1 MWGFPQDKNTFL
13 TKILFFLHTMVVRQ
27 AGLEGVS
34 ICHRQSVSVTDSMCL
49 SKTICVYHRGCVS
62 FTVRLCLSQTICVY
76 HRGYVSF
83 TVTLCLSQTV
93 CFCHQQS
100 MTHGKLLSVTEN
112 PFFLLS
118 EQVCVCHRQYIII
131 NNGILKSNC
140 TIFPRSEGYIT
151 QYTPSGVYGIIVN
164 ENNEVNISLMTVKM
178 I

>member
-27 AGLEGVS
+27 AGHS
-34 ICHRQSVSVTDSMCL
+34 QCQSVSVTDSMCL

-100 MTHGKLLSVTEN
+100 MTHRKLLSVTEN
-112 PFFLLS
+112 LFFSSVRASMCLS
-118 EQVCVCHRQYIII
+118 Q
-131 NNGILKSNC
+131 
-140 TIFPRSEGYIT
+140 T
-151 QYTPSGVYGIIVN
+151 VYHY
-164 ENNEVNISLMTVKM
+164 
-178 I
+178 